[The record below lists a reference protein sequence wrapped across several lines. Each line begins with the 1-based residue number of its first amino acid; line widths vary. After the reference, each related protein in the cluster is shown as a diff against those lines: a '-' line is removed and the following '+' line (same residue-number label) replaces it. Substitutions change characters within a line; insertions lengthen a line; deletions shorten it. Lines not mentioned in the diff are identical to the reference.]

1 MLKVSEAVQYGLIAV
16 GAFILTCVTAFF
28 IKAAFCKSVSTTVKQ
43 SISFIN
49 SGEGGWVPQWYTGR
63 EGGCPSGILAAL
75 WVPQWYTGSIVTV
88 LVWE

>member
-49 SGEGGWVPQWYTGR
+49 SGEGGWYTGR